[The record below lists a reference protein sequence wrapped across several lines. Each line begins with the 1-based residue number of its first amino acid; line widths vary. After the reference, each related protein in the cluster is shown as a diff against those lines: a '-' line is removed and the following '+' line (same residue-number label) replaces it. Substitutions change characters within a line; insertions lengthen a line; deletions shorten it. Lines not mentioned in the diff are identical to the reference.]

1 MRLPIVRIIAVAFA
15 VETLAIGILV
25 ALVAIFGP
33 RDRAAVQAYAE
44 HLGQFVGPIGSAI
57 LCFFGAWWVARR
69 APQREVLCGFA
80 LGAVCVSIDL
90 ASLYPLGGTF
100 QWLIVVSCGGRLV
113 AGTLGGWVAR
123 NLVTRRRASLS
134 RRS

>member
-1 MRLPIVRIIAVAFA
+1 MRLPMLRIVVLAVAIEA
-15 VETLAIGILV
+15 LAIGILV

-44 HLGQFVGPIGSAI
+44 HLGQFVGPIASAI

-69 APQREVLCGFA
+69 ALQREVLCGFV
-80 LGAVCVSIDL
+80 LGAACVSIDL

-100 QWLIVVSCGGRLV
+100 QWLIAVSCTGRLI

-123 NLVTRRRASLS
+123 ARRSRRRQ
-134 RRS
+134 